1 MDAAEHG
8 DITMIT
14 TQLYKRFVKL
24 DRHVGN
30 YAVLEEGL
38 RPIPESVRW
47 FKYDRER
54 DGYFEIDM
62 PDGKSSLTSFVLG

>member
-1 MDAAEHG
+1 MDAVEHG

-24 DRHVGN
+24 NRHVGN

-38 RPIPESVRW
+38 CPIPESVQW

-54 DGYFEIDM
+54 DGYFEIEM
-62 PDGKSSLTSFVLG
+62 PNGENGYTSFVLG

>member
-1 MDAAEHG
+1 MNKYIYRAK
-8 DITMIT
+8 DIDTGVWI
-14 TQLYKRFVKL
+14 Y
-24 DRHVGN
+24 G

-38 RPIPESVRW
+38 CLTPESVQR

-62 PDGKSSLTSFVLG
+62 PDGESSLISFVLG